1 MAVAV
6 AVAVVHAGRVL
17 VGMQVPDDEMD
28 EFVRILSQA
37 SSQPPTHSPLTQ
49 PQPEN

>member
-37 SSQPPTHSPLTQ
+37 SSQPATHSPLTQ